1 VSGRDRSNPRRINNA
16 AFGGLYAVTFLFG
29 SLLPDVVSGV
39 ILIVAGI
46 VAAIS
51 IVMRKGKAPK

>member
-1 VSGRDRSNPRRINNA
+1 MW
-16 AFGGLYAVTFLFG
+16 VTLA
-29 SLLPDVVSGV
+29 DVMDAKGWSGV